1 MPEHNYDVVSEH
13 GFAFSQRPRMY
24 EHGDATVVV
33 YDVDVVG
40 TDPALFAVD
49 AHPEDEWALT
59 LFLRDS
65 HVG

>member
-1 MPEHNYDVVSEH
+1 
-13 GFAFSQRPRMY
+13 MY
-24 EHGDATVVV
+24 EHGDVTVVV

-49 AHPEDEWALT
+49 AENEWALT

-65 HVG
+65 SSSLDGAAGREPRCCRMAV